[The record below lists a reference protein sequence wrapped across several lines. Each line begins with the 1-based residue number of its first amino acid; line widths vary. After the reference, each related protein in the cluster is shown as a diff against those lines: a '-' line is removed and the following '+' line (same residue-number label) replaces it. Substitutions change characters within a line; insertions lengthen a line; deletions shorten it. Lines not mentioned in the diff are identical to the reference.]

1 MDHGPWGG
9 QEDVRRG
16 CAGSGGKMGATP
28 GFQPK
33 EVHSL
38 TFKILPPDGSGIKFE
53 IDIKKKNRTG
63 HWPPRQEGSCWSLR
77 KFDITPLLGQSL
89 HTGEELLDN
98 TALRWTVGWEQ
109 DLFIQNNPLSGS
121 SFPEERPR
129 FRELRRPPG
138 PHS

>member
-1 MDHGPWGG
+1 
-9 QEDVRRG
+9 
-16 CAGSGGKMGATP
+16 MGATP
-28 GFQPK
+28 GFQPE

-38 TFKILPPDGSGIKFE
+38 TFKILPLDGSSEIKL
-53 IDIKKKNRTG
+53 DTGIKKKNRSLAPQTG
-63 HWPPRQEGSCWSLR
+63 RPLLVTRR
-77 KFDITPLLGQSL
+77 FDISPLLGQSL
-89 HTGEELLDN
+89 HTGEELSDN

-129 FRELRRPPG
+129 LREPRRPPG